1 MMRIVLGIV
10 VGYLAM
16 AIVVFVVFTLAYLF
30 MGTERAFRPGSFEV
44 STLWVSMAVVVNV
57 AAAVVGGLV
66 AASLARSSTG
76 PRVLAGLVLVLG
88 ALAAIPAFLPPAAGT
103 PTERSSELSNLE
115 AMTQARQPAWF
126 AATVPVVAAIGVLF
140 GASLT
145 KAKHG

>member
-10 VGYLAM
+10 VGSLAM
-16 AIVVFVVFTLAYLF
+16 AIVVVSRAYLL
-30 MGTERAFRPGSFEV
+30 MSTE
-44 STLWVSMAVVVNV
+44 
-57 AAAVVGGLV
+57 
-66 AASLARSSTG
+66 
-76 PRVLAGLVLVLG
+76 
-88 ALAAIPAFLPPAAGT
+88 PAFLTPAAGM